1 MDTKSKNSN
10 RFGFL
15 VAGILVLLAV
25 LVYLAG
31 YPIFRGQIDS
41 YLSQS
46 MKNSQLLEQIYKSSR
61 VLYKDIR
68 DRSEKKN
75 HSYYDLYMTVEETSL
90 SRDVEDLGDYGDFI
104 ESLSS
109 EELVAQL
116 EESVNSLLDEWR
128 GEMLERLAKG
138 MDYLVVENTSGE
150 MLKNTDREIEK
161 LLDTEKEKWEDDPYV
176 YYVKMSFDHAG
187 NLCDLS
193 VRDED
198 PDSLLKNTQSVMA
211 SGALTKNLNRDW
223 NSRGYF
229 GNEFF
234 LFDRRET
241 PVKVSCL
248 VNENPRDVTFVYAL
262 TAQQSENISRPGGM
276 NYFLNDGWSERRAY
290 YEAGAG
296 EVYVIIL
303 LTLGITCLLV
313 TRNKRYHLHHLQAF
327 HLHLEFALAALGF
340 LMGFSVIA
348 VMMMQ
353 YTNNGGFEE
362 LLVRYVNSFPA
373 FARRLFVGA
382 ANVAVLTLL
391 FGGWFY
397 FITTFGEVFD
407 LGLVR
412 FVRERS
418 LIVQGV
424 LWIYHGLRNKKDELR
439 EEMLHTDLEG
449 SANKVLIK
457 LLVVNYV
464 ILALIS
470 SCFVFGWF
478 LLIPYSL
485 FLYLAI
491 RKYVRNIRQQYER
504 LLEATDAIAQGNL
517 STAFSEDW
525 GMFTS
530 YKEKLGKIQEGFQKA
545 VSEEVRSQRMKTEL
559 ITNVSHDLKT
569 PLTAITTYIE
579 LLESETITPGERKEY
594 LAVLKKKSER
604 LKFLIEDLFEVSK
617 ANTGNVKLN
626 LVDVDICSLLRQVY
640 LEYEDRV
647 EETDLIFRFRSPEEK
662 VILQLDSQKTYRVF
676 ENLYTNIIKY
686 AMPHTRVYV
695 NTQKTEQGIRIEIK
709 NMAAMELDIEPEEL
723 TERFVRGD
731 SSRNTEGS
739 GLGLAIARSFVELQG
754 GTLKIEIDGDLFKV
768 IIDW

>member
-10 RFGFL
+10 GFGFL

-25 LVYLAG
+25 LAYLAS
-31 YPIFRGQIDS
+31 YPIFRGQIDN
-41 YLSQS
+41 YLSRS

-104 ESLSS
+104 DSPCS
-109 EELVAQL
+109 EDLKAEL
-116 EESVNSLLDEWR
+116 EESVDSLLDEWR

-150 MLKNTDREIEK
+150 MLKNTDREMEK
-161 LLDTEKEKWEDDPYV
+161 LLDAEKEKWEDDPYV

-198 PDSLLKNTQSVMA
+198 SDSLLKNTQSIME
-211 SGALTKNLNRDW
+211 SGALAKNLNREFI
-223 NSRGYF
+223 NLGYY

-234 LFDRRET
+234 LFDRKET
-241 PVKVSCL
+241 PVKVSYSI
-248 VNENPRDVTFVYAL
+248 NENPRDVTFVYAL
-262 TAQQSENISRPGGM
+262 TAQQSENISKPGGM
-276 NYFLNDGWSERRAY
+276 NYFLNDGWSERSAY

-296 EVYVIIL
+296 EVYFIIL
-303 LTLGITCLLV
+303 LTLGIAGLLV
-313 TRNKRYHLHHLQAF
+313 TRNKRYNLHHLQAF
-327 HLHLEFALAALGF
+327 RLHLEFALAALGF

-353 YTNNGGFEE
+353 YTNNGGFAE
-362 LLVRYVNSFPA
+362 LLVRYMNSLPS
-373 FARRLFVGA
+373 FAGRIFVGA

-397 FITTFGEVFD
+397 FITTFGELFD
-407 LGLVR
+407 QGLMR

-424 LWIYHGLRNKKDELR
+424 LWIYHGFQNKKEEFR
-439 EEMLHTDLEG
+439 EEMLHMDLKG
-449 SANKVLIK
+449 SENKVLLK
-457 LLVVNYV
+457 LLLVNYV
-464 ILALIS
+464 ILTLIS
-470 SCFVFGWF
+470 FSFVFGWF

-647 EETDLIFRFRSPEEK
+647 EEADLIFRFRAPEEK